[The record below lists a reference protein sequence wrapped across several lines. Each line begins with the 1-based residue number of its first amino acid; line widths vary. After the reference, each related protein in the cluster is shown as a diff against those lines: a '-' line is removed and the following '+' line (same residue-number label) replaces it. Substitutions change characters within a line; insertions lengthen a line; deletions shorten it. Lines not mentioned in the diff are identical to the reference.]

1 MNPPKNYHIINLG
14 SMYRP
19 QFQKMMS
26 IVAFRYGFEGVM
38 LSVYGM
44 NRTEL
49 DCDPTVPVC
58 TFQDPMQVLKMLD
71 VENAKLYV
79 DFLVLGIFFTV
90 IRVATFLVLHWKVR
104 AER

>member
-1 MNPPKNYHIINLG
+1 MDSVVTVTNVFATQLRYL
-14 SMYRP
+14 
-19 QFQKMMS
+19 MS
-26 IVAFRYGFEGVM
+26 SY
-38 LSVYGM
+38 S
-44 NRTEL
+44 
-49 DCDPTVPVC
+49 
-58 TFQDPMQVLKMLD
+58 FQDPMQVLKMLD